1 MRVAFLLLA
10 LTALG
15 HHSHPAFY
23 DQCTTVTIEG
33 QIDAVQWK
41 NPHALLDITTTDGKA
56 YRAEWNPPRALERQ
70 KITAPTVGERVVVA
84 GNPMRDV
91 AAIKATFPTLNLEP
105 PAKPVLDVVQIRGV
119 TGNWSW
125 SRSVVTPPDCRK

>member
-1 MRVAFLLLA
+1 MKATFLLLA
-10 LTALG
+10 LAALG

-41 NPHALLDITTTDGKA
+41 NPHALLDITTNDGKA
-56 YRAEWNPPRALERQ
+56 YRAEWSPPNALKREG
-70 KITAPTVGERVVVA
+70 IAEPAVGERVTVV
-84 GNPMRDV
+84 GNPMRDI

-119 TGNWSW
+119 TGDWNWS
-125 SRSVVTPPDCRK
+125 RTVVTPKDCKK